1 MTKYIPRE
9 LLEHFIL
16 KTGENVPA
24 TTPKEVIDGRIDGN
38 YVLMP
43 QTSTYA
49 LGVDAFRKSYEN
61 GECSLQPTYIQP
73 DGSRIV
79 RALTFK
85 ENLQARV
92 ETYNTL
98 NNLDGSAK
106 TDDERLRLFNRWND
120 SCTGIAYKAGT
131 TKFKIVHQSMDLITI
146 DKDFKE
152 GFLQVD
158 YDFID
163 SVELDSSDAKY
174 RTSLS
179 LSKVKSHPAW
189 LAAVEND
196 NVLLSEY
203 ADIIFN
209 LLEEKYKRKDGMR
222 FWVRS
227 NTETDELRA
236 LWVYYLYNY
245 SFANGNYILNING
258 SFLLVAPSS
267 VAPKARGVEKKGR
280 KG

>member
-16 KTGENVPA
+16 KTGENVPVPQPELVMA
-24 TTPKEVIDGRIDGN
+24 EKIDREYIF
-38 YVLMP
+38 MP

-49 LGVDAFRKSYEN
+49 LGVDALRKSYEN

-79 RALTFK
+79 RPLTFRK
-85 ENLQARV
+85 NLQARV

-98 NNLDGSAK
+98 NNPDGSAK
-106 TDDERLRLFNRWND
+106 TDDERLKLFNKLLD

-131 TKFKIVHQSMDLITI
+131 TKFKIVHQSMDLIEIPSEFNSEFIQI
-146 DKDFKE
+146 D
-152 GFLQVD
+152 
-158 YDFID
+158 YNSID
-163 SVELDSSDAKY
+163 GIELDSNDAQY
-174 RTSLS
+174 GALLTPSQA
-179 LSKVKSHPAW
+179 KSHPAW
-189 LAAVEND
+189 LAAVEED
-196 NVLLSEY
+196 TALLSEY
-203 ADIIFN
+203 ADIVFS
-209 LLEEKYKRKDGMR
+209 LLKEKYKRKDGMG

-236 LWVYYLYNY
+236 LWVSNLNFN
-245 SFANGNYILNING
+245 SVAIGINFLNYIG

-267 VAPKARGVEKKGR
+267 VAPKARDGDIPGIE
-280 KG
+280 